1 MTAFRLPALAPIIAL
16 SLGLAL
22 PGCTGGAVANRS
34 LDSIHQPVVETST
47 QTLDL
52 VAGAGGLPVP
62 EQRRLAAWFEA
73 LDLGYGDRIALE
85 DAGAGAEADAR
96 VRQAVE
102 ALASRHG
109 LLVDSAA
116 APVTPGPLTPG
127 FVRVVVSRSRAFV
140 PGCPDWSGSSASTLS
155 NGTSPGYGCA
165 VNGNLAAMIA
175 DPRDLLEGAQ
185 GSGQTAVMTSNKAIS
200 SYREQ
205 PNTAVDGLAQTV
217 SEEE

>member
-22 PGCTGGAVANRS
+22 PGCNGRTVANRS

-47 QTLDL
+47 RTLDL

-85 DAGAGAEADAR
+85 DAGAGAEADER

-140 PGCPDWSGSSASTLS
+140 PGCPDWSGSSASTLG

-175 DPRDLLEGAQ
+175 DPRDLLEGAE

-200 SYREQ
+200 SYRDQ
-205 PNTAVDGLAQTV
+205 PNTAADGLAPTV

>member
-47 QTLDL
+47 HTLDL
-52 VAGAGGLPVP
+52 VAGPGGLPVP

-85 DAGAGAEADAR
+85 EAGPGAEADQR

-140 PGCPDWSGSSASTLS
+140 PDCPDWSDRSASTLG

-165 VNGNLAAMIA
+165 VNGNLAAMVA

-205 PNTAVDGLAQTV
+205 PNTAIDGLAPTI